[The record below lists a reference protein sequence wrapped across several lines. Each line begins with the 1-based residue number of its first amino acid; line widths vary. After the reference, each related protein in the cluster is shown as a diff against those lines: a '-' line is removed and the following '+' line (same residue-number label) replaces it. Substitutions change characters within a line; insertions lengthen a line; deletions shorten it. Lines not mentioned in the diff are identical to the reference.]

1 MSSRILLTF
10 FGGPNEGM
18 TFSVGENSV
27 TLGRDAACDI
37 VLSDDRA
44 SRMHARI
51 IREGDHLVITD
62 ESSSNGTFVNG
73 MLITRHLLGKHDVI
87 DIGSNRIVVGRE
99 VPSRERLA
107 SIEAARRR
115 QSTRITAF
123 GSPTEALG
131 NAPTLPPIHP
141 VQTSLTTLL
150 ETVAQSAGTLS
161 DDRGV
166 RITVEAELKRE
177 TVFADPDSL
186 YGALTSIIEALLDL
200 TPTQPGA
207 EKATLALRS
216 SPDIEREGYLIEFI
230 WIGPALPIESIK
242 RGLEEDPLRQAGY
255 AIAQHRGSMKISPG
269 DAPDTLVR
277 IRLPSNPPAALDQ
290 TLIVE

>member
-10 FGGPNEGM
+10 FHGPNEGM
-18 TFSVGENSV
+18 TFVVEDKPV
-27 TLGRDAACDI
+27 ILGRDAECD
-37 VLSDDRA
+37 VALSDDRA
-44 SRMHARI
+44 SRRHARI
-51 IREGDHLVITD
+51 VPEGDHLVITD

-73 MLITRHLLGKHDVI
+73 MLVTRHPLGKHDII

-99 VPSRERLA
+99 IPSRERLA

-123 GSPTEALG
+123 ASPTAALE

-150 ETVAQSAGTLS
+150 ETVAQSVARLS

-166 RITVEAELKRE
+166 HIAVEAELKPE
-177 TVFADPDSL
+177 TVFVDPDNL
-186 YGALTSIIEALLDL
+186 GGALTSILQALLEL
-200 TPTQPGA
+200 TPMQPGA
-207 EKATLALRS
+207 EKTTLALRS
-216 SPDIEREGYLIEFI
+216 SPDSERVGYLIEFI
-230 WIGPALPIESIK
+230 WIGPALPIEAIK
-242 RGLEEDPLRQAGY
+242 KSLEEEPPRQAGY
-255 AIAQHRGSMKISPG
+255 AIVQHRGSMKVSPG

-277 IRLPSNPPAALDQ
+277 IQLPFGSPGALGQ